1 VIHDVCDRA
10 GNLVGFAPRSVLRRV
25 LCRFVGRRV
34 ASVEMRAVLTG
45 VREAPR
51 HEIAGAVR

>member
-1 VIHDVCDRA
+1 MKVVA
-10 GNLVGFAPRSVLRRV
+10 VSTPM
-25 LCRFVGRRV
+25 CRFVGRRV
-34 ASVEMRAVLTG
+34 VSVEMRAVLTG

>member
-1 VIHDVCDRA
+1 MPTDTPAARTEA
-10 GNLVGFAPRSVLRRV
+10 RL